1 MYKKPYEIAVGIF
14 VILGII
20 ALIFMELKVSGLSM
34 ASIKNDHYLVTAEFS
49 DIGSLRNG
57 AAVRI
62 AGIEIGVVKKI
73 DLTTNYNGFI
83 AIITLAIRQKYA
95 KIPSDYAA
103 SIQTSGI
110 LGDSFIGL
118 QPAKITLPNADGS
131 DYLKNGSTISLANTS
146 SAINLNSLI
155 SIFASGSRGK

>member
-1 MYKKPYEIAVGIF
+1 MYKKSYEIAVGIF
-14 VILGII
+14 IILGII
-20 ALIFMELKVSGLSM
+20 ALMFMAFKVSGLSM

-62 AGIEIGVVKKI
+62 AGVEIGVVRKI

-83 AIITLAIRQKYA
+83 ATASLSINKKYTN
-95 KIPSDYAA
+95 IPSDYSA

-118 QPAKITLPNADGS
+118 QPPKINLPNIDDS
-131 DYLKNGSTISLANTS
+131 DYLKNGSAISLANTS
-146 SAINLNSLI
+146 SAINLNALI
-155 SIFASGSRGK
+155 NTFASGSGGK